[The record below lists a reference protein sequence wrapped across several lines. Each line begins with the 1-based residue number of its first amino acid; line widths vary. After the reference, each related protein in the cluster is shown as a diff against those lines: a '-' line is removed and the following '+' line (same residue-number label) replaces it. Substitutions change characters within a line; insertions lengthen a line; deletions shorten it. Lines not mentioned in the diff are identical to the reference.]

1 MGYLDEVKYAQN
13 PEPRCACVLLLDTS
27 YSMDGRPIQE
37 LNRGL
42 QTFQE
47 AIQKDDLARK
57 RVEIAIVTFGN
68 GGVQQKQDFVTAEA
82 FEAPNPPLTA
92 GGTTPMGEAI
102 ELGLDMI
109 RSIKT
114 TFRNNGI
121 AFYRPWMF
129 MITDGEPDSGWQ
141 SAAQRLHQEAANK
154 GIVFF
159 AVGVENANMQILSQ
173 ITPTIPPAKLNG
185 LNFKDM
191 FLWLSNSMG
200 RTSSTKVGENV
211 ALPPTDSWTTVIG

>member
-27 YSMDGRPIQE
+27 YSMDGKPIEE

-42 QTFQE
+42 QVFQE
-47 AIQKDDLARK
+47 AIQEDSLARK
-57 RVEIAIVTFGN
+57 RVEIAIITFGN
-68 GGVQQKQDFVTAEA
+68 GGVQQIQDFVTAEA
-82 FEAPNPPLTA
+82 FEAPNPPLKA

-102 ELGLDMI
+102 GLGLDMI

-141 SAAQRLHQEAANK
+141 PAVQRLHQEATNK
-154 GIVFF
+154 GVVFF

-173 ITPTIPPAKLNG
+173 VTPTIPPAKLNG

-191 FLWLSNSMG
+191 FRWLSNSMG

>member
-92 GGTTPMGEAI
+92 GG
-102 ELGLDMI
+102 
-109 RSIKT
+109 
-114 TFRNNGI
+114 
-121 AFYRPWMF
+121 
-129 MITDGEPDSGWQ
+129 
-141 SAAQRLHQEAANK
+141 
-154 GIVFF
+154 
-159 AVGVENANMQILSQ
+159 
-173 ITPTIPPAKLNG
+173 
-185 LNFKDM
+185 
-191 FLWLSNSMG
+191 
-200 RTSSTKVGENV
+200 
-211 ALPPTDSWTTVIG
+211 